1 MLACYLCLWYRYIYV
16 VLRNIYMYKIKVF
29 LIYPLHLFKW
39 ILLSLHN
46 NTYMYLYIDHS
57 VFYFFFKL
65 LSLRK
70 WNLSDEI
77 RKIPSPVK
85 IIKELLSHAN
95 MFLKIVHYNF
105 ICIKMKMKRN
115 AVESKLVQSWCK
127 DIFNTVRP
135 TCTDL

>member
-1 MLACYLCLWYRYIYV
+1 MLFMSLIQVHTCSLTKHICIRYKYSGYI
-16 VLRNIYMYKIKVF
+16 
-29 LIYPLHLFKW
+29 
-39 ILLSLHN
+39 
-46 NTYMYLYIDHS
+46 LYIS
-57 VFYFFFKL
+57 SSGFYYHYITIHTCIYISIILYFIFFLKL

-115 AVESKLVQSWCK
+115 AVESKLVQS
-127 DIFNTVRP
+127 
-135 TCTDL
+135 

>member
-1 MLACYLCLWYRYIYV
+1 
-16 VLRNIYMYKIKVF
+16 
-29 LIYPLHLFKW
+29 
-39 ILLSLHN
+39 
-46 NTYMYLYIDHS
+46 MYLYIDHS
-57 VFYFFFKL
+57 VFYFFLKL

-115 AVESKLVQSWCK
+115 AVESKLVQC
-127 DIFNTVRP
+127 
-135 TCTDL
+135 